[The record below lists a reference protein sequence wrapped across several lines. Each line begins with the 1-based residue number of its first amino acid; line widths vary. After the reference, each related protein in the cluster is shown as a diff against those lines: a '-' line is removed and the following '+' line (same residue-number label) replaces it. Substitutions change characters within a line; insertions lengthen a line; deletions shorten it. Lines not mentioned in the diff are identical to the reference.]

1 MSGITLKLQKVREG
15 ATLPAYQTPGAAGFD
30 LCAAED
36 VVLPPRG
43 TAIVPTGWAVEIPHG
58 YELQIRPRSGVALKR
73 PFLIP
78 NAPGTI
84 DSDYRGEV
92 GVIVRNVG
100 CFHENIAKGDRIA
113 QAVLARVSRAEIVEV
128 DELTDTERGDGG
140 FGSTGV

>member
-1 MSGITLKLQKVREG
+1 MNVIVGFKQLRSG
-15 ATLPAYQTPGAAGFD
+15 ATVPAYQTPGAAGFD

-36 VVLPPRG
+36 VLVPPG
-43 TAIVPTGWAVEIPHG
+43 ETAIVPTGWAVEIPEG
-58 YELQIRPRSGVALKR
+58 YEIQIRPRSGVALKR
-73 PFLIP
+73 PILIP

-84 DSDYRGEV
+84 DSDYRGEI